1 MLKILG
7 SVITILALFVIGTS
21 FIQAFNL
28 PKSIERGKEAY
39 VLYCQNCHMEDGKGQ
54 EGLYPPVAKAD
65 FLKKPN
71 KVLINV
77 ILKGQNGEVTV
88 NGIKYN
94 AEMPAQNY
102 LTDEQIADILNYTKN
117 AWGNKSAI
125 AITPAMVKQIRQ

>member
-1 MLKILG
+1 MKILG
-7 SVITILALFVIGTS
+7 SCITMLALFVIGTS
-21 FIQAFNL
+21 FIQTYNL

-39 VLYCQNCHMEDGKGQ
+39 VLYCQNCHMVDGKGQ

-94 AEMPAQNY
+94 TDMPAQNY
-102 LTDEQIADILNYTKN
+102 LTDDQIADILNYTKN
-117 AWGNKSAI
+117 TWGNKSAI
-125 AITPAMVKQIRQ
+125 AITPAMVKQLRQ